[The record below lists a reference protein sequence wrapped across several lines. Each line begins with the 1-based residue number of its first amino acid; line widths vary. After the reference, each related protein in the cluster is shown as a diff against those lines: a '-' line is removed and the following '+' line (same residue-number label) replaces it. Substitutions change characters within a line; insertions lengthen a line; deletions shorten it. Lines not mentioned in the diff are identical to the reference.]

1 MIKKYNL
8 LLIAYCIL
16 LAVLGYA
23 SIANSAILLDRVM
36 AIVNRE
42 VITWSEL
49 YKAMEFEAANEIKA
63 MDAEERSRFFKENE
77 MNFLNSLIDVRLKL
91 QEANKAGIRASP
103 DEVSRAVEDIKK
115 RHGLTEEM
123 FKEAI
128 KQEGFTLIEYRGR
141 LTEQIIVSR
150 LVEQEIRA
158 KILVTEREIDKY
170 LSENKDLLKED
181 EGFNIS
187 HIFLKRQGDRK
198 QAEERAMEIYK
209 MLKGGADFQDI
220 ARQHSEDA
228 SARVGG
234 NLGFI
239 KKAHI
244 MPEFLN
250 ILSDMKTGDISKPFW
265 SANGM
270 HILRLNEAITLRDA
284 EKLREMARQRLMNEK
299 FNRDYR
305 NWIKGLRERA
315 YVEIKL

>member
-1 MIKKYNL
+1 MFKKIL
-8 LLIAYCIL
+8 LLSVCAL
-16 LAVLGYA
+16 VFAYA
-23 SIANSAILLDRVM
+23 SVANSAILLDRVM

-49 YKAMEFEAANEIKA
+49 YKAMEFEATDEIKA
-63 MDAEERSRFFKENE
+63 MKEEDRRRFFKENE
-77 MNFLNSLIDVRLKL
+77 MDFLNSLIDIRLKL
-91 QEANKAGIRASP
+91 QEANKVGVRVSPGEVNRAI
-103 DEVSRAVEDIKK
+103 EDIKK

-128 KQEGFTLIEYRGR
+128 KQEGFTLTEYRRR
-141 LTEQIIVSR
+141 LAEQIIVSR

-187 HIFLKRQGDRK
+187 HIFLRRQDDRK
-198 QAEERAMEIYK
+198 QVEKKAMEIYK
-209 MLKGGADFQDI
+209 MLKDGADFQDI
-220 ARQHSEDA
+220 ARKHSEDA

-239 KKAHI
+239 RKAHI
-244 MPEFLN
+244 VPEFLN
-250 ILSDMKTGDISKPFW
+250 TLSDMKAGDISKPFW
-265 SANGM
+265 SENGM
-270 HILRLNEAITLRDA
+270 HILKLNEAIILKDV

-299 FNRDYR
+299 LSRDYK
-305 NWIKGLRERA
+305 NWLKGLRERA
-315 YVEIKL
+315 YVEIKI